1 MNESVT
7 LLGPAAPSTGGS
19 RVSDLPRDLLE
30 QVRGRVRLLALLL
43 LAAFAVGPV
52 LFGVSWV
59 VGTLLGDHVP
69 PEFYARKGFVM
80 ADAAAAI
87 ASAGIW
93 WVARKGYSSPS
104 RLHMVGLIYQ
114 VLICFQIAFTTMWE
128 WSQAKGVIPPLTWVP
143 TIIVLFPLAKDPAD
157 RPQSARELSRRLAE
171 VELANAWTE
180 DRARDW
186 WTTNQPAPGC

>member
-43 LAAFAVGPV
+43 LVAFAVGPV

-59 VGTLLGDHVP
+59 VGTLLSDHAP

-93 WVARKGYSSPS
+93 WVAR
-104 RLHMVGLIYQ
+104 
-114 VLICFQIAFTTMWE
+114 
-128 WSQAKGVIPPLTWVP
+128 
-143 TIIVLFPLAKDPAD
+143 
-157 RPQSARELSRRLAE
+157 SAGRG
-171 VELANAWTE
+171 
-180 DRARDW
+180 RARDGEL
-186 WTTNQPAPGC
+186 PARRVARPRRHGRGLARAASHAGAARGDQAH